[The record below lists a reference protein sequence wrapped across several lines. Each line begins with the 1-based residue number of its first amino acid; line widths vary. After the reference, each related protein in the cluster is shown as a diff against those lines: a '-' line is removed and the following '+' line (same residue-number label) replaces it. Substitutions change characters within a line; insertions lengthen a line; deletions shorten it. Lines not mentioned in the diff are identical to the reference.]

1 MEMLLKEALGMI
13 RSPQV
18 ILRDVTDPENP
29 IIQDL
34 SIMNAKKLDDIM
46 INNRGIYQ
54 ITTSTTLLTYERK
67 GECK

>member
-18 ILRDVTDPENP
+18 MLRDVTDPENP

>member
-1 MEMLLKEALGMI
+1 MEMLLKEALGLI

-18 ILRDVTDPENP
+18 MLRDVTDPENP

-34 SIMNAKKLDDIM
+34 SIMNARKLDDM
-46 INNRGIYQ
+46 VINNRGIYQ

>member
-18 ILRDVTDPENP
+18 MLRDITDPENP

-34 SIMNAKKLDDIM
+34 SIMNARKLDDMM

-67 GECK
+67 GE